1 MKFSEKI
8 EAVKYGIY
16 KNEFSTCIWK
26 SETPEEFELQW
37 ESLIK
42 KSGLGG
48 NKWLS
53 DIYGIR
59 SRWIPAC
66 KSCFFS

>member
-8 EAVKYGIY
+8 DAIKYGIY
-16 KNEFSTCIWK
+16 KSKFSTCIWK

-42 KSGLGG
+42 KRG
-48 NKWLS
+48 
-53 DIYGIR
+53 
-59 SRWIPAC
+59 
-66 KSCFFS
+66 